1 MTIRTRRSL
10 AFALATTLLLLG
22 APAGAKNKHH
32 KHQKHHGHGHH
43 HQHGCGHGGYSPRY
57 VERHYYGYPVYHP
70 GYYSVPAPEPW
81 FCRPCGHH
89 FDSYD
94 DLNYHVH
101 VSHHIPI
108 WRLPHVIVN
117 ATFDW

>member
-1 MTIRTRRSL
+1 
-10 AFALATTLLLLG
+10 
-22 APAGAKNKHH
+22 
-32 KHQKHHGHGHH
+32 
-43 HQHGCGHGGYSPRY
+43 
-57 VERHYYGYPVYHP
+57 VYHH
-70 GYYSVPAPEPW
+70 GYYSAPAPEAW

>member
-10 AFALATTLLLLG
+10 ALALTSALLLLS
-22 APAGAKNKHH
+22 APASAGGWHKHH
-32 KHQKHHGHGHH
+32 KHHHKHH
-43 HQHGCGHGGYSPRY
+43 HGCGHAGYAPRY
-57 VERHYYGYPVYHP
+57 VERHYYGYPVYYHDY
-70 GYYSVPAPEPW
+70 GYGAPAPEAW

-94 DLNYHVH
+94 DLHYHVH

-108 WRLPHVIVN
+108 WQLPHVIVN